1 MPAPSA
7 APLPVH
13 RRHHAVLVAA
23 LLTLGLSAQA
33 QTAPGRDVID
43 RLGQDGA
50 IEALAARAL
59 SAIDTDAWISGFEQ
73 SAQAAAEGQAPG
85 PNPALDAARTRMERQ
100 MAQAGPALAR
110 EVGGL
115 FGPLLRELR
124 AEIARDL
131 AEDRL
136 AEQGASPWP
145 LD

>member
-1 MPAPSA
+1 MSVKGKIKEA
-7 APLPVH
+7 AGTGTMQALDKLRKELPPGITG
-13 RRHHAVLVAA
+13 
-23 LLTLGLSAQA
+23 LLQIPGLG
-33 QTAPGRDVID
+33 PKR
-43 RLGQDGA
+43 
-50 IEALAARAL
+50 
-59 SAIDTDAWISGFEQ
+59 
-73 SAQAAAEGQAPG
+73 
-85 PNPALDAARTRMERQ
+85 PALDAARTRMERQ

-124 AEIARDL
+124 TEIARDL